1 MKVIEQSTMSV
12 EFAVLVKHAIVHLV
26 KCLTSAAV
34 AVLPQA
40 SQAVAMEQV
49 YWPVS
54 YLFKYLFIVV
64 YLFIYYPLLKVV
76 NYFCKKLHP

>member
-1 MKVIEQSTMSV
+1 MKVIERSTMSA

-49 YWPVS
+49 
-54 YLFKYLFIVV
+54 
-64 YLFIYYPLLKVV
+64 
-76 NYFCKKLHP
+76 N